1 MLTYKAPLRDIKFL
15 INDVF
20 DYQSHYKTLDNGAN
34 ADPETVDMILQGMAD
49 FAENVLAP
57 IYQPADAEG
66 CHFNNGEVTTPKGFK
81 EAYQQ
86 FVEGGWQGISYPE
99 EYGGMNLPMSLN
111 LIKAEMI
118 GTANWPWAMY
128 PGLSTGCINTLL
140 QYGTQAQKD
149 TYLPKLVEGSWSGT
163 MCLTEPQ
170 CGTDLGQVKSKA
182 IPQDDGTYKLSGTKI
197 FISSGEHDLTENIIH
212 IVLARLPDAPEGT
225 KGISL
230 FIVPKFLPNDAGELG
245 ERNGVTC
252 GSIEHKMGIS
262 SSATCVLN
270 FDAATAFLIGEPN
283 KGLKAMFTFMN
294 TARIGTGIEGLAH
307 TELSFQNALPYA
319 KERRSMRAL
328 SGAKDP
334 EKVADAIIHHADVR
348 RMLLTQKAFAEGG
361 RSMIYHAGRYADKMT
376 QGIVNGDDEEF
387 AKWDDKLGFYTPILK
402 GFLTELGIEAAKHG
416 QQVYGGHGYIKEWG
430 MELIARDARIA
441 TMYEGT
447 TGVQALDLL
456 GRKVILQS
464 KGKIIRD
471 YTSNIMKWCGEY
483 ALDKDMR
490 KFVWALTK
498 LCAEWNT
505 LTVRLMLMARKDRE
519 IISAASDD
527 FLMYSGYVMMGY
539 HWARMAA
546 IAYDKLKNGGTE
558 SPEFYTAKVQTADF
572 YFDKILPRTSG
583 HAEGM
588 VAPSESMMAMDIDS
602 FAFLD

>member
-1 MLTYKAPLRDIKFL
+1 MLSYKAPLRDMKFL
-15 INDVF
+15 LNDVF
-20 DYQSHYKTLDNGAN
+20 DYQTHYKSLDNGAN
-34 ADPETVDMILQGMAD
+34 ADPETIDMILQGFAD

-57 IYQPADAEG
+57 IYQDADAEG
-66 CHFNNGEVTTPKGFK
+66 CHFEDGKVTTPKGFK
-81 EAYQQ
+81 EAYDQ

-99 EYGGMNLPMSLN
+99 EYGGMNLPMSIN
-111 LIKAEMI
+111 LVKSEMM

-128 PGLSTGCINTLL
+128 PGLTTGCINTLL
-140 QYGTQAQKD
+140 QYGTDEQKAL
-149 TYLPKLVEGSWSGT
+149 YLPKLVEGTWSGT

-170 CGTDLGQVKSKA
+170 CGTDLGQVKTKA
-182 IPQDDGTYKLSGTKI
+182 LPQDDGTYKLNGTKI
-197 FISSGEHDLTENIIH
+197 FISSGEHDLTDNIIH

-225 KGISL
+225 RGISL
-230 FIVPKFLPNDAGELG
+230 FIVPKFIPNNEGEVG
-245 ERNGVTC
+245 ERNGVSC

-270 FDAATAFLIGEPN
+270 FDGATGYMIGEPN

-307 TELSFQNALPYA
+307 TELAFQNALPYA
-319 KERRSMRAL
+319 KERRSMRTL
-328 SGAKDP
+328 SGTKEP

-348 RMLLTQKAFAEGG
+348 RMLLTMKAFAEGG
-361 RSMIYHAGRYADKMT
+361 RSMIYHAARYADKMA
-376 QGIVNGDDEEF
+376 QGITHGDEAEF
-387 AKWDDKLGFYTPILK
+387 EKWDDKLGFYTPILK

-416 QQVYGGHGYIKEWG
+416 QQIYGGHGYIKEWG

-441 TMYEGT
+441 TLYEGT

-471 YTSNIMKWCGEY
+471 YTSSIMKWCGEF
-483 ALDKDMR
+483 ALDRNMR
-490 KFVWALTK
+490 SFVWALTK

-546 IAYDKLKNGGTE
+546 VAYDKLENGGTE
-558 SPEFYTAKVQTADF
+558 APEFYKAKIQTAEF

-583 HAEGM
+583 LAESM
-588 VAPSESMMAMDIDS
+588 MAPSESMTSMDIDS